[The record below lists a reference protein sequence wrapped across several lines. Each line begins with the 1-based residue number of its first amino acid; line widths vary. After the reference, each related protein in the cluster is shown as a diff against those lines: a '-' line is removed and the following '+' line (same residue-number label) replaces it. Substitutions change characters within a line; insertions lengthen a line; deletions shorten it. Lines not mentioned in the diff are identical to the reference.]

1 MSRFRRNISQFAE
14 STERQTRSMEAAEE
28 EADSD
33 YVPNANSDG
42 SVSESFEDSD
52 ASTDSDF
59 IGDDEIPHHLNNQE
73 AKEFWKATL
82 NGAAP
87 EQHALSAKR
96 KIGRGGNKGTGRVK
110 KSRHNKSDP
119 TGVSGKD
126 IVVKFPNE
134 PLMLVDGKPH
144 CKACHCPVA
153 FKL

>member
-1 MSRFRRNISQFAE
+1 LPRVLSGKHGLWKLLKKKLILTMF
-14 STERQTRSMEAAEE
+14 QTPIPT
-28 EADSD
+28 DL
-33 YVPNANSDG
+33 
-42 SVSESFEDSD
+42 SESFEDSD

-153 FKL
+153 IKL